1 MPVPRST
8 RPHTQR
14 AICCRAAHLL
24 LFLWSVL
31 LLLLLGSNHLA
42 PLHRVIS
49 SDARLRAAFADAD
62 VELPSLGRLS
72 VRGGTLSLP
81 IEPRSGPAS
90 FPSVG
95 PLLTLLATR
104 SGGSQGLSLSALAVR
119 RSVPPWPRHPWIS
132 MHSGLSVSDV
142 DVLGSLPVHTPG
154 ACASQKALGIG
165 RPDRAM

>member
-1 MPVPRST
+1 MLWFGLCCLDPR
-8 RPHTQR
+8 RR
-14 AICCRAAHLL
+14 GCCRDRHRILGPRLVAVVGCQSVRIWRWGEPFRSPPGFGRLL
-24 LFLWSVL
+24 DGRLV

-95 PLLTLLATR
+95 PL
-104 SGGSQGLSLSALAVR
+104 
-119 RSVPPWPRHPWIS
+119 
-132 MHSGLSVSDV
+132 
-142 DVLGSLPVHTPG
+142 
-154 ACASQKALGIG
+154 
-165 RPDRAM
+165 